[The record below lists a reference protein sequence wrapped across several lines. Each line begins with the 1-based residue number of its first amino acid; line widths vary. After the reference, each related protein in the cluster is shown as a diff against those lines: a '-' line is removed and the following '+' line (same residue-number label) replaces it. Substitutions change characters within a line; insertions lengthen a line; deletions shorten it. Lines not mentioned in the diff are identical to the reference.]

1 VDRDGH
7 TASPDGRDP
16 VPHDRTVQTV
26 EWRLGVAGAAV
37 VGVAFGM
44 ARFTFGLTLPALRHD
59 PSLSATGISDPVL
72 GLIAGGTFAGFLAGI
87 VGAPLLATR
96 RGPRAP
102 TTLGGVCGALGALL
116 VVLAGSPGVLA
127 AGAVLAGSA
136 AGWVWAPY
144 SDLATALARPAVR
157 PGLVSAISTG
167 TCGGLVLTGVVAVLA
182 GEQWRVVWATVALGS
197 VAAAVLNLAWVP
209 AVAPRAGGAAP
220 RLPWAGLVTPTLF
233 AVVYQAAVALGF
245 TYAADVARSAGL
257 SADARPVLF
266 VIIGVV
272 GLAGLATGS
281 LARGLGPGRV
291 AAGCLVVL
299 GVSLVLFAAAGHSA
313 VLVLLAAAVFAPV
326 YIIGAAVLAVW
337 TVAVAPAEPGRAL
350 SVTMVVGAVGAIVS
364 PVVVGSLI
372 PTLGLPALLTA
383 AAVLTALV
391 GVGIGLVPGRAR

>member
-1 VDRDGH
+1 
-7 TASPDGRDP
+7 
-16 VPHDRTVQTV
+16 
-26 EWRLGVAGAAV
+26 
-37 VGVAFGM
+37 
-44 ARFTFGLTLPALRHD
+44 
-59 PSLSATGISDPVL
+59 
-72 GLIAGGTFAGFLAGI
+72 
-87 VGAPLLATR
+87 
-96 RGPRAP
+96 
-102 TTLGGVCGALGALL
+102 

-167 TCGGLVLTGVVAVLA
+167 TSGGLVLTGVVAVLA

-209 AVAPRAGGAAP
+209 AVAPRTRGAAH

-233 AVVYQAAVALGF
+233 AVVHQAAVALGF

-266 VIIGVV
+266 VIIGVL

-281 LARGLGPGRV
+281 LALRLGPGRV
-291 AAGCLVVL
+291 AAACLVVL
-299 GVSLVLFAAAGHSA
+299 GVSLVLFAVAGGSP

-326 YIIGAAVLAVW
+326 YLIGAAVLAVW

-372 PTLGLPALLTA
+372 PTLGLPVLLTA
-383 AAVLTALV
+383 AAVLSVLV
-391 GVGIGLVPGRAR
+391 GVGIGLVPGRAG